1 MASPLD
7 WISGIGNAI
16 SGFVAP
22 IVSWYTNK
30 KTNETNKENVDNTNQ
45 TNLDIATNTNETN
58 KAIADENLQ
67 YQKDLFEYNK
77 ALQEEVFNREDTAYQ
92 RTKLDMLAAG
102 LNPLSMQGTNGAGEI
117 IPQTAPQNNF
127 QAQQSAPMQAPI
139 NQESNLANTMLSAAN
154 QLFTSIQ
161 DLQTGSLS
169 RDKLRQ
175 EIKWN
180 DIEKTLNNIGKGIT
194 LGKDG
199 KLYFDDDVY
208 DTYVEAKRK
217 GYLSDLSNY
226 NDIIRENKHKEDA
239 GLYNTDTKVERA
251 ITAITDWLTSG
262 RSEEMWNKLKN
273 KYPLLQLLDDYAKQ
287 LFAKEEIPG
296 IGTDYDYYEDM
307 TFVSSGKT
315 TRKVYKDGKLIKEY
329 EFKK

>member
-161 DLQTGSLS
+161 YHTNQRLLYVYFHELYHYNLINQ
-169 RDKLRQ
+169 
-175 EIKWN
+175 I
-180 DIEKTLNNIGKGIT
+180 NNLFFLLLHKYHKHHHQNIIYR
-194 LGKDG
+194 LFQV
-199 KLYFDDDVY
+199 LYLFQY
-208 DTYVEAKRK
+208 
-217 GYLSDLSNY
+217 YLMFFQYHS
-226 NDIIRENKHKEDA
+226 I
-239 GLYNTDTKVERA
+239 
-251 ITAITDWLTSG
+251 
-262 RSEEMWNKLKN
+262 
-273 KYPLLQLLDDYAKQ
+273 
-287 LFAKEEIPG
+287 
-296 IGTDYDYYEDM
+296 
-307 TFVSSGKT
+307 
-315 TRKVYKDGKLIKEY
+315 
-329 EFKK
+329 